1 MKINFI
7 KTDVIKIDAIKTDVI
22 KFDVVKIDVIKIDVI
37 KLNFI
42 GYKAQNCKGL
52 SLTLQLVSK
61 CACNILSCSFCCV

>member
-1 MKINFI
+1 MKIEVI
-7 KTDVIKIDAIKTDVI
+7 PVEVTKIDVIKIDVISIDVI
-22 KFDVVKIDVIKIDVI
+22 KIDVIKIDVI